1 MQPPKRTLI
10 QKIRRAKKAVVA
22 TLTGLTTLVAVIAPN
37 ATDEYKV
44 GVGAVG
50 LLFTGV
56 LTYLS
61 ENVE

>member
-1 MQPPKRTLI
+1 MPKRTLV

-22 TLTGLTTLVAVIAPN
+22 TLTGLTTLVVLIAPD
-37 ATDEYKV
+37 AGDEYKI

-56 LTYLS
+56 LTYLA
-61 ENVE
+61 ENKDS